1 MKYTMHC
8 GYCLPCTIRRAAIL
22 RGDLKDTSKYYDNSY
37 SFLQVARQAMRTYR
51 YALANFDESTAFLKI
66 QSSGQIS
73 EKVEEYAD
81 LYVRGMKELKQYL
94 ESVNVWI

>member
-1 MKYTMHC
+1 
-8 GYCLPCTIRRAAIL
+8 
-22 RGDLKDTSKYYDNSY
+22 
-37 SFLQVARQAMRTYR
+37 MRTYQ

-66 QSSGQIS
+66 QGSGQIS

-94 ESVNVWI
+94 ENINV